1 MNRNR
6 LLLLLALTAVLTG
19 LLAVGAWQRWMS
31 GSWHNEEVTVLL
43 PPGLTTSE
51 LADTLSKQLPNDGRR
66 VVNHLTMRDWTTRLK
81 PGRYTFP
88 AHETVKQSATR
99 LVTGQRDPVKV
110 VIPSGR
116 DVGPVAGATAR
127 RIFADSNE
135 VAELFIQDSMR
146 WRIVPNTYE
155 MWWETDVDGLADR
168 ILREHEAW
176 WTEDR
181 LAAARALGLSPL
193 EVTVLASIV
202 QAETAVIREAPQVA
216 GLYLNRLKKGM
227 ALQADPTLI
236 FALNDPSIRRV
247 LDVHKEVDSPY
258 NTYKN
263 RGLPPGPIR
272 YVDPRYLQ
280 SVLHPAEHRFLYM
293 CAKPGGDGTHDF
305 ARTYREHLRNA
316 RAYQS
321 WLNQQRIYR

>member
-6 LLLLLALTAVLTG
+6 LLLLLALSAVLTC

-66 VVNHLTMRDWTTRLK
+66 VVNHLTMRDWTTQLK

-127 RIFADSNE
+127 RIFADSND

>member
-66 VVNHLTMRDWTTRLK
+66 VVNHLTMRNWTTRLK

-127 RIFADSNE
+127 RIFADSND

-316 RAYQS
+316 RAYQN

>member
-88 AHETVKQSATR
+88 ANETVKQSATR

-127 RIFADSNE
+127 RIFADSND
-135 VAELFIQDSMR
+135 VAELFIQDSIR